1 MANGK
6 IYLGLDIGTDSVGW
20 AVTDGEYRLKKF
32 RNNLM
37 WGVHLFDEA
46 QQSADRRAFR
56 TARRRLD
63 RRQQRINLL
72 QDFFAAEILKK
83 DEKFFLR
90 LKESAL
96 LPEDSESRKHNIF
109 FDDEN
114 YGDKEYFGEYPT
126 IHHLICELMKSSDEH
141 NVRSVYYACAYLLAH
156 RGHFLSPVSKD
167 KIDEITDFTE
177 IYKSFFSALKEVDDD
192 PPFAPDAEKMSEVLK
207 KHIGQTAKDKELKD
221 ILSVGKTAK
230 NDEETAIR
238 YDQLTKLISGGKV
251 ELSNL
256 FCKEAYKELEKNSV
270 CVKNADFADTL
281 DMLTGQIDELHLNLL
296 AGVKAMYDWSLLV
309 DILHGHKMISK
320 SKVEIYDKHKKDL
333 EELKYFVRKY
343 LTKKDYDE
351 IFREISDKAN
361 YVSYVYNAPSD
372 DERSKYKKCSQ
383 EDFCKFLKPYLAN
396 RKTSDEDKERYEE
409 LKKKCEDSELCPK
422 QVTTDNR
429 VIPYQLYYAEL
440 KKILENASKY
450 LPFLNA
456 KDDTDKTVAEKILSI
471 MEFRIPY
478 YAGPLMPHIENNAKS
493 QNSWLVRKAE
503 GKIYPWNFREMVDED
518 ASEDEFIR
526 RMTCKC
532 TYLAGEDVLPKYSL
546 LYCKYTVLNEINN
559 IKVNGVPIT
568 VEQKKRLYQDKF
580 VDSKAKVTKKRI
592 AEYFKSIG
600 AYEGEIEISGIDDN
614 IKSSL
619 KSYHDFKRL
628 IESGMLSEND
638 VENIIE
644 RITVTT
650 DKDRLKDW
658 LKAKYSQLPESEIK
672 YIIQKCKYKDYGR
685 ISRRFFE
692 EILPIDD
699 KTSEVL
705 SDKSIISMLWDSGKK
720 ENKNLMQLLSSDYGY
735 SKAVEA
741 FNSSYYAI
749 PEHQKN
755 LSERLKAMYIPTAVR
770 RSVTRTLDIVKE
782 LKTILKK
789 APDKIFIEMARG
801 EGDTPKG
808 KRTKSRK
815 EQILEH
821 LDDFGVDK
829 NDHLRNELETADDG
843 KLRSEKYFLYF
854 MQLGKCAYTEK
865 SISFEDL
872 DNNSKWNI
880 DHIWPQAKIKDD
892 SLDNKVLVDT
902 DENGKKGDTYPIN
915 PNIRRDRSGFWHSLY
930 KKGLMSEKKYNRL
943 IRSTPFTEEE
953 KAGFIARQLVET
965 RQSTKAVAD
974 ILKELFPDTDIVYVK
989 AGIVSEFRH
998 DMDMLKCREINDLH
1012 HAKDA
1017 YLNIV
1022 MGNVY
1027 DTKFTKSPLNFVQSG
1042 ERYSMKLFKKDQ
1054 DGKESGLL
1062 TGKVQRGDTLAW
1074 DPAVSFKTVRDM
1086 MAKNSIR
1093 YVRYTYKRKGGLFNQ
1108 MPERKKEGLVPRKDG
1123 LDTEKYGG
1131 YNNTTVSSFAVIQC
1145 KKDIIIIPVELMCY
1159 AKFFSDNAF
1168 MKKYAYDKLKFILP
1182 DKKYKEIT
1190 KDDIQLPMIK
1200 YADFSSNR
1208 TVELKI
1214 NSIVEV
1220 NGYPIS
1226 LCSKDSRGKYIIV
1239 ASPVSLV
1246 VDRVTEKY
1254 IKKILGYLEKYPN
1267 SKVTSYQ
1274 GITKEQNLDIYDLIF
1289 HKCSNP
1295 PFNTWDKFADM
1306 ASVLQNR
1313 RDVFCGLS
1321 VEEQIKAL
1329 KEIVSILKSGRSVFC
1344 NLSSLNESKQ
1354 SCISKLGAIITGNKK
1369 INSFVIVDQSPT
1381 GLFEKKSVNLL
1392 EL

>member
-1 MANGK
+1 MANDK
-6 IYLGLDIGTDSVGW
+6 TYLGLDIGTDSVGW
-20 AVTDGEYRLKKF
+20 AVTDDEYKLKKF

-46 QQSADRRAFR
+46 QQSAERRSFR
-56 TARRRLD
+56 TTRRRLD
-63 RRQQRINLL
+63 RRQQRIKLL
-72 QDFFAAEILKK
+72 QDFFAAEILKI

-90 LKESAL
+90 LRESAL
-96 LPEDSESRKHNIF
+96 LPEDSENRKHNIF

-114 YGDKEYFGEYPT
+114 YGDKEYFKEYPT
-126 IHHLICELMKSSDEH
+126 IHHLICELMKSSDDH
-141 NVRSVYYACAYLLAH
+141 DIRLVYYACAYLLAH

-167 KIDEITDFTE
+167 KIDGITDFTE
-177 IYKSFFSALKEVDDD
+177 IYKSFYSALQDIDEN
-192 PPFAPDAEKMSEVLK
+192 PPFDPNAEKMSEVLK
-207 KHIGQTAKDKELKD
+207 KHISQTAKDKELKD

-230 NDEETAIR
+230 NGEETAIR

-256 FCKEAYKELEKNSV
+256 FYKEEYKDLEKNSV
-270 CVKNADFADTL
+270 CVKNADFSDTL

-296 AGVKAMYDWSLLV
+296 ASVKAMYDWSLLV

-320 SKVEIYDKHKKDL
+320 SKVEIYDKHKADL
-333 EELKYFVRKY
+333 KELKYFVRKY

-351 IFREISDKAN
+351 IFREISDKTN
-361 YVSYVYNAPSD
+361 YVSYVYNAPS
-372 DERSKYKKCSQ
+372 ENGRNKYKKCSQ
-383 EDFCKFLKPYLAN
+383 EDFCKFLKPYLV
-396 RKTSDEDKERYEE
+396 KITPSDEDKERYEE
-409 LKKKCEDSELCPK
+409 LKKKCDDSELCPK

-440 KKILENASKY
+440 KKILENASEY
-450 LPFLNA
+450 LPFLNK
-456 KDDTDKTVAEKILSI
+456 KDEYGTVADKILSI

-478 YAGPLMPHIENNAKS
+478 YAGPLVSSDRSKNA
-493 QNSWLVRKAE
+493 WLKRKAE

-546 LYCKYTVLNEINN
+546 LYSKYAVLNEINN
-559 IKVNGVPIT
+559 IKINGEPIS
-568 VEQKKRLYQDKF
+568 VELKQKLYQDKF
-580 VDSKAKVTKKRI
+580 VDSKAKLTKKRI

-600 AYEGEIEISGIDDN
+600 AYGGEIEISGVDDN

-619 KSYHDFKRL
+619 KSYHDFKKL
-628 IESGMLSEND
+628 LECGMLNEND

-650 DKDRLKDW
+650 DVKRLKNW
-658 LKAKYSQLPESEIK
+658 LKDNYKQLPDEEIK
-672 YIIQKCKYKDYGR
+672 YISKLKYNDYGR
-685 ISRRFFE
+685 LSRRFLE
-692 EILPIDD
+692 EILPVND
-699 KTSEVL
+699 KTGEVL
-705 SDKSIISMLWDSGKK
+705 SDKNIISMLWDSDKK

-749 PEHQKN
+749 SENQKS
-755 LSERLKAMYIPTAVR
+755 LSERLKDMYIPTAVR

-801 EGDTPKG
+801 EGETPKG
-808 KRTKSRK
+808 KRTQSRRD
-815 EQILEH
+815 QINKFLDEADLDNISELKHKLE
-821 LDDFGVDK
+821 K
-829 NDHLRNELETADDG
+829 TDDG

-854 MQLGKCAYTEK
+854 MQLGRCAYTGR
-865 SISFEDL
+865 SISFEEL
-872 DNNSKWNI
+872 EDNHKWDI
-880 DHIWPQAKIKDD
+880 DHIWPQSKIKDD
-892 SLDNKVLVDT
+892 SLDNKVLVDKNA
-902 DENGKKGDTYPIN
+902 NGAKSDTYPIDKS
-915 PNIRRDRSGFWHSLY
+915 IRDKMHGFWHSLY
-930 KKGLMSEKKYNRL
+930 EKKMMSEKKYNRL

-965 RQSTKAVAD
+965 RQSTKAVAE

-1042 ERYSMKLFKKDQ
+1042 ERYSMKLFQKDQ
-1054 DGKESGLL
+1054 NGKESGLL
-1062 TGKVQRGDTLAW
+1062 TVKVQRGDTIAW

-1108 MPERKKEGLVPRKDG
+1108 MPERKKEGLVPRKNG

-1131 YNNTTVSSFAVIQC
+1131 YNNTTVSSFAVIKC
-1145 KKDIIIIPVELMCY
+1145 KKDIIIIPVELMSY
-1159 AKFFSDNAF
+1159 DLFFSDNDF
-1168 MKKYAYDKLKFILP
+1168 MKQYAYDRLKFILP
-1182 DKKYKEIT
+1182 DKKYKGIT

-1214 NSIVEV
+1214 NSIVEI

-1226 LCSKDSRGKYIIV
+1226 LCSKDSKGKYIIV

-1246 VDRVTEKY
+1246 VDKGSEKY
-1254 IKKILGYLEKYPN
+1254 MKTIFGYLEKYPN

-1274 GITKEQNLDIYDLIF
+1274 GITEEQNLEIYDLIY

-1295 PFNTWDKFADM
+1295 PFNTWGKFADM

-1321 VEEQIKAL
+1321 VEEQIKSL
-1329 KEIVSILKSGRSVFC
+1329 KEIISILKSGRSVFC

-1369 INSFVIVDQSPT
+1369 INTVVIVDQSPT
-1381 GLFEKKSVNLL
+1381 GLYEKKSVNLL